1 MGPYFLDMVLKL
13 YQRGVTI
20 QTVSSFSEAA
30 KIYYIP
36 LNTIILIKQTNN
48 ELYFET
54 HKNHNFVSKYKSEQ
68 EAKQKFHTLLKQCE
82 KLGNTAQDNLKP
94 TIRWDQPVPDMLTE
108 LK

>member
-1 MGPYFLDMVLKL
+1 MGPYFSEMVFKL
-13 YQRGVTI
+13 YQRGITI

-30 KIYYIP
+30 TIYYIP
-36 LNTIILIKQTNN
+36 LHTIILIKHTNN

-68 EAKQKFHTLLKQCE
+68 EAKQKFHTLLKVCE
-82 KLGNTAQDNLKP
+82 KFGNTSHNDVKQ